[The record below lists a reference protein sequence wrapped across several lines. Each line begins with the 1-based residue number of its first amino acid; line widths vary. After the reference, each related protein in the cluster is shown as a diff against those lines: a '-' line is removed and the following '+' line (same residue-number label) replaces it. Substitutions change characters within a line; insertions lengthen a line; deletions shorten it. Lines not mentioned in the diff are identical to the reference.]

1 MPSESSA
8 GFTGQKPASL
18 LNVRARTY
26 IDKEPPVGP
35 ADTHLRPPDGRDGSR
50 RQGCGVFSCW
60 RRRRRTEELAQR
72 LDEVAQRLEQVLN
85 QDAAHRVQVTIQ
97 HLHVERAMLDQLL
110 FRLGDLDINEL
121 SGSLNLGNNFGIDAL
136 HSLKDV
142 AQNPAAG
149 PVAPAPRPGSPTAR
163 PQAQASGP
171 GGPQA
176 GPAAAP
182 EPNGPA
188 QAEHTDP
195 GQPAVRPTNRG
206 YQVSFPQDV
215 TRRSASADP
224 ET

>member
-1 MPSESSA
+1 
-8 GFTGQKPASL
+8 
-18 LNVRARTY
+18 
-26 IDKEPPVGP
+26 
-35 ADTHLRPPDGRDGSR
+35 
-50 RQGCGVFSCW
+50 
-60 RRRRRTEELAQR
+60 
-72 LDEVAQRLEQVLN
+72 
-85 QDAAHRVQVTIQ
+85 
-97 HLHVERAMLDQLL
+97 MLDQLL

>member
-1 MPSESSA
+1 M
-8 GFTGQKPASL
+8 
-18 LNVRARTY
+18 
-26 IDKEPPVGP
+26 
-35 ADTHLRPPDGRDGSR
+35 
-50 RQGCGVFSCW
+50 FSCW
-60 RRRRRTEELAQR
+60 RRRRRAEELAQR

-85 QDAAHRVQVTIQ
+85 HDAAHRVQVTIQ

-110 FRLGDLDINEL
+110 FKLGDLDIKEL

-142 AQNPAAG
+142 AQHPTAG
-149 PVAPAPRPGSPTAR
+149 PH
-163 PQAQASGP
+163 AQASGP
-171 GGPQA
+171 GGDPQA
-176 GPAAAP
+176 GPAAARA
-182 EPNGPA
+182 PNGPA

-215 TRRSASADP
+215 TRRSPSADP